1 MNDEITLGRGTRHRL
16 RASSIATLLVALVLS
31 ATFAWSGG
39 MFSSA
44 SSALAQ
50 TDTSTPTTTTT
61 DSTVA
66 DVAAQATKAVVTIT
80 NLQQLQG
87 NLPNGLPQDPNA
99 PGAPGSGNGQL
110 VPVDMGSGYIIDND
124 GHIVTNNHVIAGG
137 SDFTIEFYDG
147 TTADATLVGTDDL
160 QDVAVLKL
168 KDTTKIP
175 GTISFG
181 NSDTVRVGDDVIA
194 IGTPYGEYTNS
205 VSKGSVAALD
215 RSLDTGEGY
224 RLPNLIQHDASIFP
238 GNSGG
243 PLVNLSGQVIG
254 MNVAK
259 AVDYQ
264 TGNQV
269 DGIGFAIDSN
279 AVKAIVDQIIATGKV
294 DRPYLGIQL
303 AQTQDGQAIQQVEPN
318 SPAANGGLQAG
329 DVLKAVDGK
338 TIDEQN
344 PFINQVLFN
353 HKPGDKITVTVDRD
367 GSEQK
372 VDVTLGERPS
382 NFQ

>member
-1 MNDEITLGRGTRHRL
+1 MIDDSLFDHKRRGL
-16 RASSIATLLVALVLS
+16 RPSSVMTLLVALVLS
-31 ATFAWSGG
+31 ATFALSGG
-39 MFSSA
+39 LLSGP

-50 TDTSTPTTTTT
+50 ADTSTPTATS

-66 DVAAQATKAVVTIT
+66 DVAEQATKAVVTIT
-80 NLQQLQG
+80 NFQQSQG
-87 NLPNGLPQDPNA
+87 NQNGLPQDPNA
-99 PGAPGSGNGQL
+99 PSLPGNSNGNL
-110 VPVDMGSGYIIDND
+110 VPVDEGSGYIIDND

-137 SDFTIEFYDG
+137 SAWQVEFYDG
-147 TTADATLVGTDDL
+147 TTAEATLVGADDL
-160 QDVAVLKL
+160 QDVAVLQL

-181 NSDTVRVGDDVIA
+181 DSTKVRVGDDVIA

-224 RLPNLIQHDASIFP
+224 RLPNLIQHDAAIFP

-243 PLVNLSGQVIG
+243 PLVSLDGQVIG

-264 TGNQV
+264 TGTQV
-269 DGIGFAIDSN
+269 DGIGFAIESN
-279 AVKAIVDQIIATGKV
+279 AVKAIVDQLIANGKV

-303 AQTQDGQAIQQVEPN
+303 APTQDGSEAVEQVEPN
-318 SPAANGGLQAG
+318 SPAATGGLQAG
-329 DVLKAVDGK
+329 DIIKAVDGQ
-338 TIDEQN
+338 TTDENN

-353 HKPGDKITVTVDRD
+353 HKPGDKITVTVDRN

-372 VDVTLGERPS
+372 VDITLSERPS